1 MEMNIK
7 IILTFLST
15 LIRKWWKYG
24 KRWSLGVKKE
34 FRFRLTLEVSGSGGI

>member
-1 MEMNIK
+1 MNIK
-7 IILTFLST
+7 IILTTFISA

-34 FRFRLTLEVSGSGGI
+34 FRFRLTLEVLGSGEV